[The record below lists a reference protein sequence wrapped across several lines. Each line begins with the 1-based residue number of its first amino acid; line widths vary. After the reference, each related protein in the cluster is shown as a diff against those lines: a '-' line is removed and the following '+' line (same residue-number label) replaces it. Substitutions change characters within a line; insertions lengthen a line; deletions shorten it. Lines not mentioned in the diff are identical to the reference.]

1 MAFSNHCSYRKSLSS
16 LLIKKLFILFVLLSS
31 ANEVCLA
38 QNTKVTVYSDD
49 FKGNE
54 ASFGV
59 GQYDYMTLVKAGVS
73 VIRSARV
80 PEGMQITLY
89 LDDQFKGKQ
98 LIITEDANQA
108 FIMAKGF
115 GNLHNNVSMA
125 VSIAP
130 VTKGP
135 KVTIYKDNFSGES
148 KSLAPGNYDYTDLG
162 KVANDNISSISIPKG
177 LKVTLFEHG
186 GFAGRKLELKADAS
200 ANDLVKNKFND
211 VTSSL
216 RVEVVEEPTK
226 EIVVEKPGVTKP
238 VEKPVEEKLPEVVEP
253 QIAVIIYQGNFSGNS
268 NVLKPGKYNATDLGI
283 GNEELSSIDIHS
295 SLRVTLYEH
304 GNFKGRT
311 LQLTTRTSTERLTE
325 SGWLVRNNDMS
336 LRRAN
341 RPDISVCVS
350 GRTSQNEIRMLVHE
364 TPNVQLS
371 STRESAHKVLFF
383 PMNGYGSLDDSTALK
398 ECSTISSINAACCKS
413 DSNMVECLGD
423 VCSICL
429 TAYKDGD
436 FVVCLPCCHI
446 YHDQCLSPWI
456 SLSARCPLCRCNL
469 EEMDN

>member
-1 MAFSNHCSYRKSLSS
+1 MSDS
-16 LLIKKLFILFVLLSS
+16 FVLSLPWNHNERKEIDILISERRKISFLIFICFLALCCSS
-31 ANEVCLA
+31 YVATSCDV
-38 QNTKVTVYSDD
+38 
-49 FKGNE
+49 
-54 ASFGV
+54 
-59 GQYDYMTLVKAGVS
+59 DY
-73 VIRSARV
+73 
-80 PEGMQITLY
+80 
-89 LDDQFKGKQ
+89 
-98 LIITEDANQA
+98 
-108 FIMAKGF
+108 
-115 GNLHNNVSMA
+115 
-125 VSIAP
+125 
-130 VTKGP
+130 
-135 KVTIYKDNFSGES
+135 
-148 KSLAPGNYDYTDLG
+148 
-162 KVANDNISSISIPKG
+162 
-177 LKVTLFEHG
+177 
-186 GFAGRKLELKADAS
+186 
-200 ANDLVKNKFND
+200 
-211 VTSSL
+211 VTSSDQFSFEKASSPSN
-216 RVEVVEEPTK
+216 EVDNQNSSSHK
-226 EIVVEKPGVTKP
+226 ESIIMSFFKDNSMIINCVVLVFGVIVMINFIIRLKATDKDLEYRMEQAFASNWTSLYPSDHVVNGISSD
-238 VEKPVEEKLPEVVEP
+238 LPEDVPVRRP
-253 QIAVIIYQGNFSGNS
+253 LQIF
-268 NVLKPGKYNATDLGI
+268 L
-283 GNEELSSIDIHS
+283 
-295 SLRVTLYEH
+295 
-304 GNFKGRT
+304 
-311 LQLTTRTSTERLTE
+311 LTE